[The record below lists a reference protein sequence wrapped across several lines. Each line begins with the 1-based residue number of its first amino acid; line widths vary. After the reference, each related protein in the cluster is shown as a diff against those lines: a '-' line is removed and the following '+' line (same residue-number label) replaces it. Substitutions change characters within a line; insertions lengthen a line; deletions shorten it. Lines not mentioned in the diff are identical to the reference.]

1 MTPRIRVPAAWQFGA
16 IEIVDARPGAVQ
28 RSIVR
33 AVQQEL
39 FPAGGVEELPAV
51 AERFRQALEGI
62 SARPDQATLD
72 VLVALGLRDAPAEP
86 AAPVAPAD
94 PEAPAASVPPAPP
107 TVPVAPV
114 APADPAAPPQ
124 SDFDP
129 RFNNALCLTLH
140 GLSLALAGPALTAA
154 GVADD
159 APDAVADDD
168 ERAQP
173 AEEGR
178 TPGHPMRGLRLCVD
192 RTAAETTIARLLPK
206 WTVQH
211 GKLVPGR
218 CWLVAKVLLECAVQ
232 ALAGSIAFGE
242 QRKVIE
248 GDGPRT
254 RQDVMV
260 IDEAG
265 FGRRLERML
274 AAMPYRFT
282 MQPLAKPAHYPDA
295 AAQADAEAD
304 DPDSFDVRLIGYRR
318 VNASLERF
326 RTEADAAAM
335 KTRGFRRYV
344 AAVNAQ
350 QAVAWRINRRVLATA
365 CTLAALVRERD
376 SEERIRASQ
385 RAREAGLSETEIR
398 ELSQWVGTKF
408 YSGID
413 WTKRRG
419 AYRLPGDLLDHP
431 LARSALD
438 ELAAARDGG
447 EQPAFH
453 LPWKADYRGRI
464 YAETPWLTPQGGDL
478 QRALFEFAHG
488 RALDDRGVVA
498 LRRHGGNLAS
508 RAVVVKDL
516 GIDGSGAL
524 TLEQREAWVMKR
536 EADILRAADEPL
548 AEPFWREASGDPMQ
562 FLAFCFAYAEWKR
575 DPQAPVHAPVQIDGT
590 CNGLQHIA
598 AITGSQ
604 KLAEAVNV
612 VARPDGLPGDIYSEL
627 AAFAR
632 ARIGGLRASMG
643 RAENGEAMALADG
656 WLKDHPSR
664 HGLFGRNL
672 AKPVVM
678 TVAYG
683 AGPVT
688 QAHQLL
694 GTQLIEFF
702 GKDPLTAAELQDAQS
717 LLQWAQQ
724 SIERRSFVRKLTAGF
739 TGTWLDRQRT
749 EVRTAAPD
757 GVDTTLVLLSFLA
770 LALVMH
776 IRRALSD
783 AYPEID
789 DFSAWLR
796 RVAKACQGV
805 PLCWSSPLQFPVCQD
820 SFVENAGQTLSV
832 RLAGR
837 RVAVGTRELSE
848 TLNAQSQGMQF
859 LPNLIHSLDSTHLAM
874 AIERAVVDHRGPRLR
889 DFGSIHDC
897 VLCHPNDADRF
908 GEVLRSTFAELYARA
923 TPEKTVP
930 VVVQQWVRWME
941 LLHGIASS
949 AHPRSLHRLVTSPS
963 KAAFDLCENQALQP
977 DLPWQA
983 VAAEVTALSRR
994 LRDSPDGSEEAEM
1007 QDWFASLSPDLERGT
1022 ALRAWCDGVA
1032 RRPDEQPG
1040 ETPIGDKD
1048 LALTRRALAAPDFDA
1063 EGASAAEEELEA
1075 LASRLESASKGLQKA
1090 RKALARCHAEVGIDK
1105 KAASQAA
1112 DPEAEIPGV
1121 RQLLGPA
1128 AGPAAPWLADCL
1140 LIEAT
1145 LLRHETRLR
1154 QAHLRRLAWVRTF
1167 QTAIGVRRL
1176 REAAAA
1182 KGGDPLLAGL
1192 AGFALDYRVDHPPAN
1207 EMTLGTNHWP
1217 QFAGRDFDV
1226 TRVTDSR
1233 YFFN

>member
-16 IEIVDARPGAVQ
+16 IDIGDARPGAVQ

-39 FPAGGVEELPAV
+39 FPAGGVEELAAV
-51 AERFRQALEGI
+51 AERFRQALAGI
-62 SARPDQATLD
+62 SARPDQETLD

-94 PEAPAASVPPAPP
+94 PEAPAASV
-107 TVPVAPV
+107 
-114 APADPAAPPQ
+114 APADAAMPPQ

-129 RFNNALCLTLH
+129 VFNALCLTLH

-173 AEEGR
+173 VEEGR

-192 RTAAETTIARLLPK
+192 RTAAETIIARLLPK

-211 GKLVPGR
+211 RKLVPGR
-218 CWLVAKVLLECAVQ
+218 CWLVAKVLLKCAVQ
-232 ALAGSIAFGE
+232 ALAGSIAFGK
-242 QRKVIE
+242 QRNVKE
-248 GDGPRT
+248 GDEIRT

-260 IDEAG
+260 VGGSG
-265 FGRRLERML
+265 FGKRLERML

-282 MQPLAKPAHYPDA
+282 MQPLAQPAHYTVVA
-295 AAQADAEAD
+295 APAVAHDS
-304 DPDSFDVRLIGYRR
+304 DPDSFVVRLIGYRR

-326 RTEADAAAM
+326 RAEADAAAM
-335 KTRGFRRYV
+335 KTRSFRRYV

-376 SEERIRASQ
+376 SVECIQAWQ
-385 RAREAGLSETEIR
+385 RAREAGLSEPEIGK
-398 ELSQWVGTKF
+398 LLQWVGTKF
-408 YSGID
+408 YSRID

-438 ELAAARDGG
+438 DLAAARDGG

-488 RALDDRGVVA
+488 RALDDRGVAA

-516 GIDGSGAL
+516 RIDGSGAL

-536 EADILRAADEPL
+536 EPDILRAADEPL

-575 DPQAPVHAPVQIDGT
+575 DPRAPVHAPVQIDGT

-612 VARPDGLPGDIYSEL
+612 VAKADGLPGDIYSEL
-627 AAFAR
+627 AAVAR
-632 ARIGGLRASMG
+632 ARIGQLRQWVG
-643 RAENGEAMALADG
+643 QTNDDQGMALADD
-656 WLKDHPSR
+656 WLSVHSSR
-664 HGLFGRNL
+664 HDLIGRNL
-672 AKPVVM
+672 AKQVVM

-683 AGPVT
+683 AGLEN
-688 QAHQLL
+688 QARDVLE
-694 GTQLIEFF
+694 GQLIEFF
-702 GKDPLTAAELQDAQS
+702 GKERLTAAELEAAEP
-717 LLQWAQQ
+717 LLHWAQQ
-724 SIERRSFVRKLTAGF
+724 SEYRCKVVEKRTKDVA
-739 TGTWLDRQRT
+739 GTWLDRQRT
-749 EVRTAAPD
+749 AARGAASVGID
-757 GVDTTLVLLSFLA
+757 ATLVLLSFLA
-770 LALVMH
+770 LALVKQV
-776 IRRALSD
+776 RLALSVE
-783 AYPEID
+783 YPEVD
-789 DFSAWLR
+789 AFSAWLR
-796 RVAKACQGV
+796 RVAKSCAGV
-805 PLCWSSPLQFPVCQD
+805 PLCWSSPLQFPVCQNRFKEEE
-820 SFVENAGQTLSV
+820 SENEIQKRKMTV
-832 RLAGR
+832 
-837 RVAVGTRELSE
+837 RVAGEDVSVGTTQLPDTVNVKGQE
-848 TLNAQSQGMQF
+848 MQF

-874 AIERAVVDHRGPRLR
+874 TIERVVVDHRGPRLR

-897 VLCHPNDADRF
+897 VLCHPNDADQF
-908 GEVLRSTFAELYARA
+908 GEALRTTFAELYARA

-930 VVVQQWVRWME
+930 VVIQQWARWME
-941 LLHGIASS
+941 LLHDIAS
-949 AHPRSLHRLVTSPS
+949 AMRAGILRDLAMNPS
-963 KAAFDLCENQALQP
+963 DEAFDKSMV
-977 DLPWQA
+977 DLSVLKPARSWQA
-983 VAAEVTALSRR
+983 VAAEVTDLSRR
-994 LRDSPDGSEEAEM
+994 LRDSPGVGEEAAM
-1007 QDWFASLSPDLERGT
+1007 QAWLTSLSPHLERGI
-1022 ALRAWCDGVA
+1022 ALRAWCDQVE
-1032 RRPDEQPG
+1032 RRSDEQPG
-1040 ETPIGDKD
+1040 KTPIGKED
-1048 LALTRRALAAPDFDA
+1048 LTLTRLALAAAGFDPEKA
-1063 EGASAAEEELEA
+1063 LAAEAELEA
-1075 LASRLESASKGLQKA
+1075 LASRLGPGVKGLQKA
-1090 RKALARCHAEVGIDK
+1090 HKALARCHAGVGIEREATK
-1105 KAASQAA
+1105 QAA
-1112 DPEAEIPGV
+1112 DPDAEMPSV
-1121 RQLLGPA
+1121 QQLLGPDA
-1128 AGPAAPWLADCL
+1128 ARAAPWVADCL
-1140 LIEAT
+1140 LIEAA

-1154 QAHLRRLAWVRTF
+1154 QEHHERLAALRTF

-1176 REAAAA
+1176 REAAPAD
-1182 KGGDPLLAGL
+1182 GGDPLLAVM
-1192 AGFALDYRVDHPPAN
+1192 AGFALDYRVDHPRAN
-1207 EMTLGTNHWP
+1207 EKKLGANHWP
-1217 QFAGRDFDV
+1217 QFKGRVFDV
-1226 TRVTDSR
+1226 ARVTDSR